1 VSELFKGIALFTPGG
16 DLIYCIDSSKN
27 TRWHIHL
34 CMRLQELLGLPELP
48 HFLVPGYTATV
59 DRWLNPRTKTI
70 ETIAELYPTVKR
82 YQALLEKVFDV
93 DSSCWQVA
101 PWQEE
106 FCNPIILETHRD
118 RSSIAGVANRF
129 ACLWE
134 NHDLIIRLDLQ
145 SYSSHSYDDDLV
157 ASNDLTIDRI
167 YESEISSGYVLRL
180 FVFGDSLTIVKTLK
194 DIHQLLEK
202 DLGHPYTLKVIDVSK
217 NPEQAEINRISA
229 TPALVRVWPKPVR
242 RIVGDLNDPSK
253 ILQILTSF

>member
-1 VSELFKGIALFTPGG
+1 VSELFKGISLFTPGG

-27 TRWHIHL
+27 NRWHIHL
-34 CMRLQELLGLPELP
+34 CMGLQELLGISETP

-59 DRWLNPRTKTI
+59 DRWFNPHTKKI
-70 ETIAELYPTVKR
+70 ETIAEVHPPAQRHL
-82 YQALLEKVFDV
+82 ALLEKVFDV

-118 RSSIAGVANRF
+118 RF
-129 ACLWE
+129 APLWE
-134 NHDLIIRLDLQ
+134 NHDLIVRLNLQ
-145 SYSSHSYDDDLV
+145 RYSSHLCDRDFV
-157 ASNDLTIDRI
+157 SNNDSIIAHT
-167 YESEISSGYVLRL
+167 YESEVSNGYVLRL
-180 FVFGDSLTIVKTLK
+180 FVSGDSLAIVKTLE

-242 RIVGDLNDPSK
+242 RIVGDLNDLPK
-253 ILQILTSF
+253 ILQILTNF

>member
-16 DLIYCIDSSKN
+16 DLIYCIDSSKH

-34 CMRLQELLGLPELP
+34 CMRLQDLLGLPEPP

-59 DRWLNPRTKTI
+59 DRWFNPRTKTK

-82 YQALLEKVFDV
+82 HQALLEKVFDV
-93 DSSCWQVA
+93 DSSCWQLA

-106 FCNPIILETHRD
+106 FCNPIILETHSD
-118 RSSIAGVANRF
+118 RF

-145 SYSSHSYDDDLV
+145 NDSDRLYDGDLV
-157 ASNDLTIDRI
+157 SNNDLESNRQ
-167 YESEISSGYVLRL
+167 YESEISNGYVLRL
-180 FVFGDSLTIVKTLK
+180 FVSGDSLAIVKTLK

-202 DLGHPYTLKVIDVSK
+202 DLDRPYTLKVIDVSK

-242 RIVGDLNDPSK
+242 RIVGDLNDLSK
-253 ILQILTSF
+253 LLQILTSF